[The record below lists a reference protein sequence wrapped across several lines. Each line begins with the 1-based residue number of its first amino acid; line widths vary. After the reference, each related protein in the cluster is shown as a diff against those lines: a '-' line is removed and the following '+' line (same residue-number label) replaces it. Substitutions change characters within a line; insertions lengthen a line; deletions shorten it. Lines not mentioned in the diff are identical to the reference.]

1 MLRRLFSIAAGYFWH
16 GTYAILTCSGTQATH
31 GLGSYFMI
39 RSIKTFAWLRD
50 LVIVLLFIAGF
61 NLWHSSPRLGILLV
75 GAAAVVF
82 VERVLWSWYLLDL
95 RDQQNGSST
104 S

>member
-1 MLRRLFSIAAGYFWH
+1 MEEVVFNCRWLLLARNLCHFDLQRHPGYTWV
-16 GTYAILTCSGTQATH
+16 
-31 GLGSYFMI
+31 GLLFMI

>member
-1 MLRRLFSIAAGYFWH
+1 M
-16 GTYAILTCSGTQATH
+16 TPSGAQATH

-61 NLWHSSPRLGILLV
+61 NLWHGSPRLGILLI
-75 GAAAVVF
+75 GAATVVF

-95 RDQQNGSST
+95 RDQQGGSSP

>member
-1 MLRRLFSIAAGYFWH
+1 
-16 GTYAILTCSGTQATH
+16 
-31 GLGSYFMI
+31 MI

-61 NLWHSSPRLGILLV
+61 NLWHGSPRLGFLLI
-75 GAAAVVF
+75 GAATVVF

-95 RDQQNGSST
+95 RDQQGGSSP